1 MIFCSTLKGTLT
13 MSSYEQHST
22 VLTDDEFEREYGET
36 ERGAAQDAAVPDAE
50 EADSFNSASG
60 GSPPSDGGNDG
71 NAGAQ
76 GDGELR
82 PFSCGL
88 LWGEFRKRK
97 FADAERIVF
106 GLRRGNVG
114 MLIAETNVGKTTL
127 ALNLTLTLAAGKSF
141 PPFVN
146 GRDGGLRVMYVDGES
161 TRAEIRQDVTRMMD
175 GFSVAE
181 RELVDSNMLVLCDE
195 ELEDEP
201 LNLANPKHMNAVMR
215 AARQFKPGLVVVDTM
230 AALFNL
236 NEENSNTE
244 VKSVVMQPLKTL
256 AREANGGV
264 LLAHHIGKRKGEEG
278 GTSSHAYRGR
288 GASNFGCLARSVVT
302 LTADRSDKGRVVL
315 SVPKAKG
322 YRLNDVVMRLD
333 QDARWFRVTDETP
346 PDSHTCLNDL
356 VAYVTRQMRTG
367 EIVEGLSP
375 KHSKRTVEDT
385 LKEALARRLLTKVR
399 HGWYAPAETTETALP
414 YSECGIAETCNG
426 EAVC

>member
-1 MIFCSTLKGTLT
+1 
-13 MSSYEQHST
+13 MSSYEAHST
-22 VLTDDEFEREYGET
+22 VLTDEEFEREYGET
-36 ERGAAQDAAVPDAE
+36 EKGAGENAAVPDAE

-60 GSPPSDGGNDG
+60 GSPPVGM
-71 NAGAQ
+71 
-76 GDGELR
+76 
-82 PFSCGL
+82 
-88 LWGEFRKRK
+88 LWGEFRQRR

-127 ALNLTLTLAAGKSF
+127 ALNLALTLAAGRSF

-146 GRDGGLRVMYVDGES
+146 GRGGGLRVMYVDGES
-161 TRAEIRQDVTRMMD
+161 TRAEIQQDINRMMAA
-175 GFSVAE
+175 FSDAE
-181 RELVDSNMLVLCDE
+181 RELVDSNLLVLCDE
-195 ELEDEP
+195 DLEDEP
-201 LNLANPKHMNAVMR
+201 LNLANPKHMDAVMR
-215 AARQFKPGLVVVDTM
+215 AAREFKPGLVVVDTI

-244 VKSVVMQPLKTL
+244 VKRVVMQPLKTL

-264 LLAHHIGKRKGEEG
+264 LLAHHIGKPKGEEG
-278 GTSSHAYRGR
+278 GTPSHAYRGR

-315 SVPKAKG
+315 SIPKAKG
-322 YRLNDVVMRLD
+322 YRLKDVVMRLD

-346 PDSHTCLNDL
+346 PDSHTCLSDV

-367 EIVEGLSP
+367 EIKNGLQP
-375 KHSKRTVEDT
+375 RHSERTVED
-385 LKEALARRLLTKVR
+385 ALAEAVKRGRLKRVK
-399 HGWYAPAETTETALP
+399 HGLYAPAETTETALP
-414 YSECGIAETCNG
+414 YGECGIAENCKS

>member
-13 MSSYEQHST
+13 MSSYDQHST
-22 VLTDDEFEREYGET
+22 VLTDEEFEREYGET
-36 ERGAAQDAAVPDAE
+36 EQGAAQEAVPDEE

-60 GSPPSDGGNDG
+60 GSPPSDGGTDG
-71 NAGAQ
+71 SVGTQ
-76 GDGELR
+76 DDEEPR
-82 PFSCGL
+82 PFPCGL
-88 LWGEFRKRK
+88 LWGEFRQRK

-127 ALNLTLTLAAGKSF
+127 ALNLALTLAAGRTF
-141 PPFVN
+141 HPFVN
-146 GRDGGLRVMYVDGES
+146 RRDGGQRVMFLDGES
-161 TRAEIRQDVTRMMD
+161 TRAEIQRDVSRMMD
-175 GFSVAE
+175 GFSNAE
-181 RELVDSNMLVLCDE
+181 RAMVDGNLLVLCDE

-201 LNLANPKHMNAVMR
+201 LNLANPKHIDAVMR
-215 AARQFKPGLVVVDTM
+215 AAREFKPGLVVVDTM
-230 AALFNL
+230 AALFDL
-236 NEENSNTE
+236 SEENSNTE

-264 LLAHHIGKRKGEEG
+264 LLAHHIGKPKGEEG

-288 GASNFGCLARSVVT
+288 GASNFGCLARSVVL
-302 LTADRSDKGRVVL
+302 LTADRSDRERVVL

-322 YRLNDVVMRLD
+322 YRLKDVVMRLD

-346 PDSHTCLNDL
+346 PDSSTCLNNV

-367 EIVEGLSP
+367 EIKNGLQP
-375 KHSKRTVEDT
+375 KHSERTVEDA
-385 LKEALARRLLTKVR
+385 LKEAVARRLLTKVR
-399 HGWYAPAETTETALP
+399 HGLYAPAETTETTLP
-414 YSECGIAETCNG
+414 YSECGTAETCNG